1 MLMDNRPP
9 PLPPLI
15 FEQLVRCA
23 LEEDLGRAG
32 DITTDAIID
41 LGAVSEAAFIAREK
55 GVIAGL
61 GVVKSVFQLLDDK
74 AQFNELMED
83 GTTVVPGDKI
93 ATVAG
98 LTRTLLM
105 GERTAL
111 NFLCRLSGIATATAE
126 MVRAVK
132 DYRASIVCTRK
143 TTPGHRVIE
152 KYAIRVGGGAN
163 HRFGLDDA
171 MLIKD
176 NHVLSA
182 GGVLNAIKKARANA
196 GHLVKIEVE
205 VDTLE
210 QLDAVLQLHPHSAD
224 VVMLDNFTPAKIVE
238 AVRKIDKRILIEI
251 SGGVTKDN
259 IADFAATGV
268 DLISSGALTHSVTSL
283 DIGLDFGN

>member
-1 MLMDNRPP
+1 MESPPP

-23 LEEDLGRAG
+23 LDEDLGRAG

-41 LGAVSEAAFIAREK
+41 IGAVSEAAFIAREK
-55 GVIAGL
+55 GIIAGL
-61 GVVKSVFQLLDDK
+61 GVVKSVFQLLDATTK
-74 AQFNELMED
+74 FNKHMED
-83 GTTVVPGDKI
+83 GTTVAPGDKI
-93 ATVAG
+93 ASIAG

-111 NFLCRLSGIATATAE
+111 NFLCRLSGIATTTAE

-132 DYRASIVCTRK
+132 DHRASIVCTRK

-152 KYAIRVGGGAN
+152 KYAIRVGGGTN

-176 NHVLSA
+176 NHVISA
-182 GGVLNAIKKARANA
+182 GGVVNAIQRARANA

-210 QLDAVLQLHPHSAD
+210 QLDAVLQMHPYSAD
-224 VVMLDNFTPAKIVE
+224 VVMLDNFTPAKIAE
-238 AVRKIDKRILIEI
+238 AVRKINKRMLIEI

-268 DLISSGALTHSVTSL
+268 DLISSGALTHSVTAL
-283 DIGLDFGN
+283 DIGLDFGG